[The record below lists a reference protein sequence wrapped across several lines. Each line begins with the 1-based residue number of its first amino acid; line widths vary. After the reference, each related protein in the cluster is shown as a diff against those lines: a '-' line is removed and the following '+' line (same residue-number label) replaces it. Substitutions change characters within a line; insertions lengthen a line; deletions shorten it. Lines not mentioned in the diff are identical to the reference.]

1 MQKYSRV
8 LKTFYSEF
16 QIFNHIPKR
25 GKRTKLPGHLDKN
38 NDDGEDDNDD
48 DDVDDG
54 NDDDDVDDGG
64 VLREAYNCQAIYG
77 DAPPKPARVSC
88 QMKYIHPPACPSR
101 NLPGHRTFIKL

>member
-16 QIFNHIPKR
+16 QIFYHIPKS
-25 GKRTKLPGHLDKN
+25 GKRTKPPGHRYKN
-38 NDDGEDDNDD
+38 NDGEDDNDD

-54 NDDDDVDDGG
+54 NDDDDDGG

-101 NLPGHRTFIKL
+101 NLPGHRTFIKS

>member
-1 MQKYSRV
+1 MQKYTKV
-8 LKTFYSEF
+8 LKTFHSEF
-16 QIFNHIPKR
+16 QIFNHIPKS
-25 GKRTKLPGHLDKN
+25 GKRTKPPGNPYKN
-38 NDDGEDDNDD
+38 NDDDEDDNDD

-54 NDDDDVDDGG
+54 NDDDDDGG

-101 NLPGHRTFIKL
+101 NLPGHRTFIKS